1 MKEICKETLAQ
12 AYLFL
17 DHEVLSEEQRREIA
31 AHLEECAPC
40 YERVGLEAEVKQLL
54 LRLKGVHTCP
64 DGLKARIKHL
74 LDQL

>member
-1 MKEICKETLAQ
+1 MKQICKETLAQ

-17 DHEVLSEEQRREIA
+17 DREVLTEERRREIA
-31 AHLEECAPC
+31 EHLEECAPC

-54 LRLKGVHTCP
+54 LRLKGAQVCP
-64 DGLKARIKHL
+64 DGLKARIKAL